1 MNPEQTQIPGQM
13 FDLKELRA
21 AADGNEEFMAE
32 MVQLFIRESGQALRE
47 IKSGAESGD
56 YARVRGILH
65 KMKPSIMVMGVHDVG
80 KLIAGLEAMDL
91 QQVNAAAFSDMC
103 SQIEEIL
110 QVVNDQLG
118 KL

>member
-47 IKSGAESGD
+47 IKIGVENGD

-65 KMKPSIMVMGVHDVG
+65 KMKPSIMVMGIHEVG
-80 KLIAGLEAMDL
+80 QLIAAIEAMDL
-91 QQVNAAAFSDMC
+91 QQVNAAAFSDLC
-103 SQIEEIL
+103 SKIEGVL
-110 QVVNDQLG
+110 RVVNDQMG